1 MNKIFTNE
9 LNNFLKYLN
18 NNGYSKSTIN
28 NYSFGLKKFFDYL
41 NKKEIGS
48 VNFKNQDIINF
59 KKTLIDK
66 NSGQTINSKIFA
78 IKRYVEY
85 LKETKNINL
94 NWNIDIIKIKNKKN
108 IIPIKNINKLLNY
121 INEDNKNNIIQE
133 RDKLLIKMLYYTGFR
148 TKELLEV
155 VPKNISDNILKL
167 HNKNI
172 ILNADLADCI
182 KDYINKLKIK
192 NEQYIFFSYGSKKL
206 NFNSH
211 LTEKSVQDIFNK
223 YKSIIDINLSII
235 DLRNSYAINLKERLI
250 NTKFNKI
257 YSHKIIK
264 FNGDYLQ
271 LRNIK

>member
-1 MNKIFTNE
+1 MNKIFTSE

-18 NNGYSKSTIN
+18 SNGYSKSTIS
-28 NYSFGLKKFFDYL
+28 NYSFGLKNFFNYL
-41 NKKEIGS
+41 NKKEIDS

-78 IKRYVEY
+78 IKKYVEY
-85 LKETKNINL
+85 LKETKNIDL

-121 INEDNKNNIIQE
+121 ISKDNKNNITQE

-148 TKELLEV
+148 TKELLKV
-155 VPKNISDNILKL
+155 APKNISDNIVKL

-172 ILNADLADCI
+172 ILNSDLADCI
-182 KDYINKLKIK
+182 KDYIKKFNIK
-192 NEQYIFFSYGSKKL
+192 NEQYIFFSYGGQKL

-223 YKSIIDINLSII
+223 YKKIIDKNLSII
-235 DLRNSYAINLKERLI
+235 DLRNSYAVNLKERLI

-264 FNGDYLQ
+264 FDGDYLQ
-271 LRNIK
+271 LHDIE